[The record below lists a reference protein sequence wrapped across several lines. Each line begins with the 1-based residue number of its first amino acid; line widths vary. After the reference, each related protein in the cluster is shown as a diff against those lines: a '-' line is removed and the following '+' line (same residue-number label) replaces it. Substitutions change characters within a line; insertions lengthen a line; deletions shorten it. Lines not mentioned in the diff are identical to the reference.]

1 MLRICKELFF
11 RTQKLNYLNSK
22 LQKDLLWTNPDSTKI
37 FTEQTLNINLNK
49 YNWVM
54 IDFKFATNVN
64 YFSTIIANIDEQY
77 HIGHVIAHRIHYRVF
92 TSAKNNI
99 IFDNGVEVN
108 QYNTVSSNPAVAI
121 PYKIYG
127 LI

>member
-1 MLRICKELFF
+1 
-11 RTQKLNYLNSK
+11 
-22 LQKDLLWTNPDSTKI
+22 
-37 FTEQTLNINLNK
+37 
-49 YNWVM
+49 M

-77 HIGHVIAHRIHYRVF
+77 HIGHVIVHRIHYRVF

-108 QYNTVSSNPAVAI
+108 QYNTVLSNPAVAI